1 MGYSRKLPLER
12 YFRDATITE
21 RCEGASEMQ
30 RLVIAR
36 QELALRTDEE
46 SLMQNEKFTGDTTE
60 QPAQRKPDPIVEAM
74 RDIPRLRAVEE
85 IEGRKGPFLPP
96 PPFASRVGG
105 MAQGCGG
112 VLLTVTAIMMLLA
125 AMWFGYY
132 LWGPGLLLAGGLLL
146 IAGTVG
152 VWRGRRVPLIVSL
165 VAIVALAVV
174 AYFWYSFVPAAG
186 ALSPVGSLGVFLG
199 PAVLL
204 IILVLLA
211 ALVADVIALFSWRRL
226 VAASPRGAIAWGVIA
241 VLLVVAAL
249 AFHFSQQS
257 QRESWLQE
265 RRDTWQ
271 AEAAGDLEHMG
282 STANVTLGYSFVTAD
297 EGDDSRL
304 EVRLAELQAAL
315 DAGADVVRLSASGD
329 MRLEAEQPHLFKPDE
344 KKDPAEEQA
353 KIEARLA
360 RQQADEEAYM
370 EALAQAGV
378 DLILS
383 DSQYTPY
390 LLMQANDEEKIPW
403 EEFARIQEERVRY
416 YAARYQPMAYE
427 VITEPSQY
435 VAYSGITMPED
446 ADELALW
453 VAQAERLARAVREES
468 PKTLVGVTISL
479 IDDLDLDFYERALTL
494 EGLDFIGVRVFQP
507 GAFDVLEDLFAER
520 GHPADHGKELWLLE
534 TWYGYCLAPQRSM
547 DLDAM
552 WLEAVIAFAAK
563 ERISTVLVNDYGCFI
578 QEGGTLF
585 QADVDLNGRTEVWQ
599 RWQELIR
606 ALHPTS

>member
-1 MGYSRKLPLER
+1 
-12 YFRDATITE
+12 
-21 RCEGASEMQ
+21 
-30 RLVIAR
+30 
-36 QELALRTDEE
+36 
-46 SLMQNEKFTGDTTE
+46 MQNENFAQGTPE
-60 QPAQRKPDPIVEAM
+60 PPAEKTPDPIVQAM

-85 IEGRKGPFLPP
+85 IEGRKLKGPFLPP

-112 VLLTVTAIMMLLA
+112 VLLTLTAILMLLA

-146 IAGTVG
+146 IIGTVG
-152 VWRGRRVPLIVSL
+152 VWQGRRAPLIVSL
-165 VAIVALAVV
+165 AAIVVLAVV

-186 ALSPVGSLGVFLG
+186 ALSPIGSLGVFLG

-211 ALVADVIALFSWRRL
+211 ALIADVVALFSWRRL
-226 VAASPRGAIAWGVIA
+226 AAATMRSAVIWGALSA
-241 VLLVVAAL
+241 LLVVAAL

-257 QRESWLQE
+257 QRETWLQE
-265 RRDTWQ
+265 RRDAWR
-271 AEAAGDLEHMG
+271 AEAASEPEHVG
-282 STANVTLGYSFVTAD
+282 SSANVTLGYSFVTAEED
-297 EGDDSRL
+297 DDSRL
-304 EVRLAELQAAL
+304 DVRLAELQAAL
-315 DAGADVVRLSASGD
+315 EAGADVVRLSASGD
-329 MRLEAEQPHLFKPDE
+329 MRLEAEQPRLFKPDE

-353 KIEARLA
+353 RIEARLA
-360 RQQADEEAYM
+360 RQQADEDAYM
-370 EALAQAGV
+370 QALAEAGV

-390 LLMQANDEEKIPW
+390 LLMQANDEEKVPW
-403 EEFARIQEERVRY
+403 EDFARIQEERVRY

-435 VAYSGITMPED
+435 AAYSGIAMPED

-453 VAQAERLARAVREES
+453 LEQARRLAAAVGEES
-468 PKTLVGVTISL
+468 PDTLVGVTISL
-479 IDDLDLDFYERALTL
+479 IDDLDLDFYEQALTL
-494 EGLDFIGVRVFQP
+494 DELDFIGVRVFQP
-507 GAFDVLEDLFAER
+507 GAFDVLEDLFTER
-520 GHPADHGKELWLLE
+520 GHPADYGKELWLLE

-547 DLDAM
+547 ELDAM
-552 WLEAVIAFAAK
+552 WLETVTAFAAK
-563 ERISTVLVNDYGCFI
+563 ERISAVLVNDYGCFI

-585 QADVDLNGRTEVWQ
+585 QANVDLNGRTEVWE

-606 ALHPTS
+606 ALHPAS

>member
-1 MGYSRKLPLER
+1 
-12 YFRDATITE
+12 
-21 RCEGASEMQ
+21 
-30 RLVIAR
+30 
-36 QELALRTDEE
+36 
-46 SLMQNEKFTGDTTE
+46 MQNESFAQGTPE
-60 QPAQRKPDPIVEAM
+60 PPAEKKPDPIVQAM
-74 RDIPRLRAVEE
+74 RDIPRLRSVEE
-85 IEGRKGPFLPP
+85 IEGHKGPFLPP

-112 VLLTVTAIMMLLA
+112 VLLTVTAILMLLA

-152 VWRGRRVPLIVSL
+152 VWRGRRAPLIVSL
-165 VAIVALAVV
+165 IAIVALAVV

-211 ALVADVIALFSWRRL
+211 ALIADVVALFSWRRL
-226 VAASPRGAIAWGVIA
+226 AAATLRSAITWAALAG
-241 VLLVVAAL
+241 LLVVAAL

-265 RRDTWQ
+265 RRDTWR
-271 AEAAGDLEHMG
+271 AEAAGELEHLG
-282 STANVTLGYSFVTAD
+282 SSANVTLGYSFVTAEED
-297 EGDDSRL
+297 DDSRL
-304 EVRLAELQAAL
+304 DVRLAELQAAL

-329 MRLEAEQPHLFKPDE
+329 MRLEAEQPRLFKPDE
-344 KKDPAEEQA
+344 KKDQAEEQA

-370 EALAQAGV
+370 KVLTEAGV
-378 DLILS
+378 GLILS

-403 EEFARIQEERVRY
+403 EDFARIQEERVRY
-416 YAARYQPMAYE
+416 YAQRYQPMAYE

-435 VAYSGITMPED
+435 AAYSGIAMPENS
-446 ADELALW
+446 DELTLW
-453 VAQAERLARAVREES
+453 LEQARRLAAAVRGES
-468 PKTLVGVTISL
+468 PDTLVGVTISL
-479 IDDLDLDFYERALTL
+479 IDDLDLDFYEQALTL
-494 EGLDFIGVRVFQP
+494 DELDFIGVRVFQP

-552 WLEAVIAFAAK
+552 WLETVTAFAAK

-585 QADVDLNGRTEVWQ
+585 QAEVDLEGRTEVWE
-599 RWQELIR
+599 RWQELIHT
-606 ALHPTS
+606 LHPDS